1 MRRSGAEIALS
12 IGVLALGAGI
22 AIGTAYLPSQGGYA
36 RIGPNFIPAVVAFG
50 LIVSGAF
57 LLYEALT
64 GGWRSMPEPAER
76 TEHALHWG
84 AFAWISAGLIAHM
97 ALMKWAGFVL
107 AGALL
112 FACVARGFGSVR
124 WLRDAAIGLAIALG
138 VFLFFVR
145 VLNVGLPGGWLKPLI
160 GGL

>member
-1 MRRSGAEIALS
+1 MRRSGAQIALS
-12 IGVLALGAGI
+12 LGVLALGAGI
-22 AIGTAYLPSQGGYA
+22 AVGTAYLPAQGGYA
-36 RIGPNFIPAVVAFG
+36 RIGPNVIPAVVAFG

-64 GGWRSMPEPAER
+64 GGWRSMPDAAER
-76 TEHALHWG
+76 SEHALHWG

-107 AGALL
+107 AGMLL
-112 FACVARGFGSVR
+112 FTCVARGFGSLR
-124 WLRDAAIGLAIALG
+124 WLRDATIGLALALG

>member
-50 LIVSGAF
+50 LIASGAF

-112 FACVARGFGSVR
+112 FTCVARGFGSVR
-124 WLRDAAIGLAIALG
+124 WHRDAAIGLAIALG

-145 VLNVGLPGGWLKPLI
+145 VLNVGLPGGWLRPLI

>member
-1 MRRSGAEIALS
+1 VRRSGAEIALS
-12 IGVLALGAGI
+12 LGVLALGAGV
-22 AIGTAYLPSQGGYA
+22 AVGTALLPAEGGYA

-50 LIVSGAF
+50 LIVAGAF

-64 GGWRSMPEPAER
+64 GGWRNMPAAAER

-97 ALMKWAGFVL
+97 ALIQWAGFVV
-107 AGALL
+107 AGAVL
-112 FACVARGFGSVR
+112 FACVARGFGSGR
-124 WLRDAAIGLAIALG
+124 ALRDAAVGLALALG

-145 VLNVGLPGGWLKPLI
+145 VLNVSLPGGWLKPFI

>member
-1 MRRSGAEIALS
+1 MRRAGAEIALS

-112 FACVARGFGSVR
+112 FTCVARGFGSVR
-124 WLRDAAIGLAIALG
+124 WPRDAAIGLAIALG

-145 VLNVGLPGGWLKPLI
+145 VLNVSLPGGWLRPLI

>member
-1 MRRSGAEIALS
+1 VRRSGAEIALS

-22 AIGTAYLPSQGGYA
+22 ALGTAYLPSQGGYA

-50 LIVSGAF
+50 LIASGAF

-76 TEHALHWG
+76 SEHALHWG

-112 FACVARGFGSVR
+112 FTCVARAFGSAR
-124 WLRDAAIGLAIALG
+124 WPRDAAIGFALALG

-145 VLNVGLPGGWLKPLI
+145 VLNVGLPGGWLRPLV